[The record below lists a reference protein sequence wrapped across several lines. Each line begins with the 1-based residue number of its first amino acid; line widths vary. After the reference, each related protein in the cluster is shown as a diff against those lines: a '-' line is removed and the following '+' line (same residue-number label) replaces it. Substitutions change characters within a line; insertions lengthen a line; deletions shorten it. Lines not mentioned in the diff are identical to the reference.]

1 MSKAFIDTTVLFDA
15 LIKTGEKGKTA
26 KAALKRYDET
36 EVPVY
41 AFKELKAGPLANFV
55 WFHNK
60 LVLTKS
66 YQRALE
72 VLQRTSLGPKKYTV
86 ATALEALA
94 EGARANRNLTSADLV
109 ARYGDKARLDSINC
123 DLWRFAIR
131 TAIEKAW
138 KRRRKLTT
146 RVAVPLSCYR
156 EADPFEENGVIKL
169 EPTSCVVNPEC
180 CLAAEMK
187 ARPSDLRKLIDA
199 IDKEPEKPEN
209 KRRRKVLKEMS
220 RIPKRYIVTNK
231 ECRDLGDAI
240 FALFAPNDSVILTT
254 NVRDHKPLAEA
265 LGKSVE
271 EP

>member
-15 LIKTGEKGKTA
+15 LIKPGERGQKA
-26 KAALKRYDET
+26 KAALKRYEET

-41 AFKELKAGPLANFV
+41 AFKELKAGPLTNFV

-72 VLQRTSLGPKKYTV
+72 VLQSTSLGPKKYTV

-94 EGARANRNLTSADLV
+94 AGARANRNLTSQDLV
-109 ARYGDKARLDSINC
+109 ERYGDKARLDAILC
-123 DLWRFAIR
+123 DLWRFTIR
-131 TAIEKAW
+131 VAIEKAW
-138 KRRRKLTT
+138 RRRRKLTT
-146 RVAVPLSCYR
+146 RVVVPLSCYR
-156 EADPFEENGVIKL
+156 EADPFEENGLLSL
-169 EPTSCVVNPEC
+169 EPTSCTVNPEC

-187 ARPSDLRKLIDA
+187 GRPEDLRKLVDA
-199 IDKEPEKPEN
+199 IDAQPDKLEN
-209 KRRRKVLKEMS
+209 RRRRKVLKEMR
-220 RIPKRYIVTNK
+220 RIPKRYLVTNK

-240 FALFAPNDSVILTT
+240 FALFAPVDSVILTT